1 MNASTR
7 IGRDAVALAL
17 GAIVF
22 PACVTRT
29 FQHAIE
35 VKRGSTV
42 EEKLAIAKAIVTE
55 QRLARLREELKARLP
70 GTTDQQLARLG
81 LRWNVAADGRV
92 GRCAPSPP
100 PLNGSIVR
108 RTFESQPLERSDCRN
123 PAAECVQKPS
133 LAALVSGFPVVAEAG
148 RRECP
153 RAWDPFRRREQ

>member
-81 LRWNVAADGRV
+81 LRWNETHYQSLSGGGSGTVVTVAVGIQVDGTFDPQPIV
-92 GRCAPSPP
+92 SAAVSILEPEMNAPS
-100 PLNGSIVR
+100 G
-108 RTFESQPLERSDCRN
+108 
-123 PAAECVQKPS
+123 PAGGA
-133 LAALVSGFPVVAEAG
+133 
-148 RRECP
+148 
-153 RAWDPFRRREQ
+153 

>member
-81 LRWNVAADGRV
+81 LRLGLPRLRRAPHNRGYAEV
-92 GRCAPSPP
+92 GTMRSSP
-100 PLNGSIVR
+100 
-108 RTFESQPLERSDCRN
+108 
-123 PAAECVQKPS
+123 
-133 LAALVSGFPVVAEAG
+133 
-148 RRECP
+148 
-153 RAWDPFRRREQ
+153 